1 MDHGQTA
8 ADNKIHSVRKIDPSR
23 PRRARY
29 RSLAMD
35 TEGAQLPVLEF
46 WPDYGP
52 GPLWLGNGKAADL
65 DSLGLSIDLVA
76 RLRAYNAA
84 YGEDRLPSDGRGDP
98 YYLEEGKNLL
108 AEAREA
114 LAGRYRVVVT
124 EPWWGEAPS
133 DYEK

>member
-1 MDHGQTA
+1 MWVIPDA
-8 ADNKIHSVRKIDPSR
+8 SVRAATAQSR
-23 PRRARY
+23 RY

-84 YGEDRLPSDGRGDP
+84 YR
-98 YYLEEGKNLL
+98 
-108 AEAREA
+108 
-114 LAGRYRVVVT
+114 
-124 EPWWGEAPS
+124 
-133 DYEK
+133 